1 MSGIIAGAIGGL
13 GQGLATA
20 GEIGMRKA
28 AATDLENVRA
38 ENDQKRAA
46 FMEELRTSSAD
57 KQRVAAVERR
67 EQAKM
72 GIINSQ
78 IDDEFATAVPAD
90 ASAWTPEQQA
100 AVDQAKGMRRNELDR
115 DVNLDLRAGMKT
127 GDIDPKDVATLGQR
141 DAANE
146 SRLLIAQMRADAL
159 NAKTEAQLEAAKA
172 KIEAAVAKAGS
183 GNTDFDKKIALL
195 KAGGL
200 DEREIANFILER
212 KQPSLED
219 LAANF
224 LKSDSMAGTRKAMT
238 PTQAMEKARELRS
251 LTRDLDAAAT
261 GSRPHG
267 PAPSAAPATAQ
278 SAPAGA
284 PAQPKSKAEY
294 DALPKG
300 ARYIK
305 NGVEYIKK

>member
-1 MSGIIAGAIGGL
+1 MSGIIAGALGGL

-38 ENDQKRAA
+38 ENDQKRAV
-46 FMEELRTSSAD
+46 FMEELRTKSAD
-57 KQRVAAVERR
+57 TQRVAAVERR
-67 EQAKM
+67 DQAKA

-78 IDDEFATAVPAD
+78 MNDEFATAVPSD
-90 ASAWTPEQQA
+90 ASTWTPEQQA

-127 GDIDPKDVATLGQR
+127 GDIDVKDVAAMGQR

-146 SRLLIAQMRADAL
+146 SRLMIAQMRADAL
-159 NAKTEAQLEAAKA
+159 NAKTEAQQEAAKA
-172 KIEAAVAKAGS
+172 KIEAAIAKAGS

-200 DEREIANFILER
+200 NEREIANFILER

-224 LKSDSMAGTRKAMT
+224 LKSDTMAGTRKAMT
-238 PTQAMEKARELRS
+238 PDQAMEKARQLRS
-251 LTRDLDAAAT
+251 LTRDLDADT
-261 GSRPHG
+261 PSGSPV
-267 PAPSAAPATAQ
+267 SAAPA
-278 SAPAGA
+278 APAT
-284 PAQPKSKAEY
+284 PA
-294 DALPKG
+294 
-300 ARYIK
+300 ARRPLSDFAK
-305 NGVEYIKK
+305 

>member
-1 MSGIIAGAIGGL
+1 MSGIIAGALGGL

-38 ENDQKRAA
+38 ENDQKRAV
-46 FMEELRTSSAD
+46 FMEELRTKSAD
-57 KQRVAAVERR
+57 TQRVAAVERR
-67 EQAKM
+67 DQAKA

-78 IDDEFATAVPAD
+78 MNDEFATAVPSD
-90 ASAWTPEQQA
+90 ASTWTPEQQA

-127 GDIDPKDVATLGQR
+127 GDIDVKDVAALGQR

-146 SRLLIAQMRADAL
+146 SRLMIAQMRADAL
-159 NAKTEAQLEAAKA
+159 NAKTEAQQEAAKA
-172 KIEAAVAKAGS
+172 KIEAAIAKAGS

-200 DEREIANFILER
+200 NEREIANFILER

-224 LKSDSMAGTRKAMT
+224 LKSDTWAGTQKAMT
-238 PTQAMEKARELRS
+238 PAQAMEKARQLRS
-251 LTRDLDAAAT
+251 LTRDLDAGAPDAGAAAPQATAPAPKRMTFDPAT
-261 GSRPHG
+261 G
-267 PAPSAAPATAQ
+267 TF
-278 SAPAGA
+278 
-284 PAQPKSKAEY
+284 K
-294 DALPKG
+294 
-300 ARYIK
+300 
-305 NGVEYIKK
+305 

>member
-1 MSGIIAGAIGGL
+1 MSGIIAGALGGL

-38 ENDQKRAA
+38 ENDQKRAV
-46 FMEELRTSSAD
+46 FMEELRTKSAD
-57 KQRVAAVERR
+57 TQRVAAVERR
-67 EQAKM
+67 DQAKA

-78 IDDEFATAVPAD
+78 MNDEFATAVPSD
-90 ASAWTPEQQA
+90 ASTWTPEQQA

-127 GDIDPKDVATLGQR
+127 GDIDVKDVAALGQR

-146 SRLLIAQMRADAL
+146 SRLMIAQMRADAL
-159 NAKTEAQLEAAKA
+159 NAKTEAQQEAAKA
-172 KIEAAVAKAGS
+172 KIEAAIAKAGS

-200 DEREIANFILER
+200 NEREIANFILER

-224 LKSDSMAGTRKAMT
+224 LKSDTMAGTRKAMT
-238 PTQAMEKARELRS
+238 PDQAMEKARQLRS
-251 LTRDLDAAAT
+251 LTRDLDA
-261 GSRPHG
+261 G
-267 PAPSAAPATAQ
+267 APDAGAAPAAPQAT
-278 SAPAGA
+278 APAPKRMTFD
-284 PAQPKSKAEY
+284 PATGTFK
-294 DALPKG
+294 
-300 ARYIK
+300 
-305 NGVEYIKK
+305 